1 MKRSDL
7 TVESDQHKRALELA
21 IINAFFLPG
30 SAAHFATVFSTGA
43 KKLSAGD
50 VTRIWAKA
58 KDNGELP
65 KINRPHNGPKDRERV
80 RA

>member
-1 MKRSDL
+1 MGQGTASQ
-7 TVESDQHKRALELA
+7 EKRALELA

-30 SAAHFATVFSTGA
+30 SAAHFATAFSTGK
-43 KKLSAGD
+43 KKLSAAD
-50 VTRIWAKA
+50 INRIWARA
-58 KDNGELP
+58 KESGELP